1 MPVATSSALEETQQ
15 ALLGS
20 AFFWEKEELMFCR
33 NDLVALGL
41 GSPHWVYKLAC
52 HFLQMNLFS
61 CVNCC
66 SEKKLHSKN
75 SSKLLNVASNLGSEV
90 QNLETK
96 TSHTTENKQ
105 QKQKKKIL
113 TAHTFNRKSF

>member
-20 AFFWEKEELMFCR
+20 ACFWEKEELMFCR

-52 HFLQMNLFS
+52 HFLHFLQMNLFS

-66 SEKKLHSKN
+66 SEQNLHSKN
-75 SSKLLNVASNLGSEV
+75 SSKLLNVASDLGSEV

-105 QKQKKKIL
+105 QKQK
-113 TAHTFNRKSF
+113 RKY

>member
-1 MPVATSSALEETQQ
+1 VFCQRHTKRFFKVHQVEGME
-15 ALLGS
+15 
-20 AFFWEKEELMFCR
+20 AFYLVTARVHFFFLWFYQIRRVMMFCR

-66 SEKKLHSKN
+66 SEQNLHSKN
-75 SSKLLNVASNLGSEV
+75 SSKLLNVASDLGSKV

-96 TSHTTENKQ
+96 TSHT
-105 QKQKKKIL
+105 
-113 TAHTFNRKSF
+113 RK